1 MKRYEAET
9 LYTTYRYQNL
19 QNSLETFYTCLFDR
33 VTALNEVNA
42 DILTLYVPGCFVHL
56 LLILYQMECYEAVTY
71 CQHSHTSIKN
81 DH

>member
-1 MKRYEAET
+1 MFVNTDIEFQ
-9 LYTTYRYQNL
+9 LNI
-19 QNSLETFYTCLFDR
+19 SSFDR